1 MDICKTY
8 DGVFVSN
15 NDDDDDDGHSYN
27 RLKKVGKYP
36 TLGRS

>member
-27 RLKKVGKYP
+27 RLKKVGKYR